1 MREMEEIYIEGEDP
15 LSFFSSIFLFYL
27 STFQLLSLAENE
39 NDKGKE
45 SNMSTT
51 ASSYF

>member
-1 MREMEEIYIEGEDP
+1 MREMEEIYIEEEDP

-27 STFQLLSLAENE
+27 STFQLLSLVENK

-45 SNMSTT
+45 SCNSVLC
-51 ASSYF
+51 S